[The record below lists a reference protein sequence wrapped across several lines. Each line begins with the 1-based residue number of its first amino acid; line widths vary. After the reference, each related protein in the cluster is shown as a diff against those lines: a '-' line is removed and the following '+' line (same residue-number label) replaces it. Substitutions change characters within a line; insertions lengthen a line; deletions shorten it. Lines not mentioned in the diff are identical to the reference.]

1 MKQPTKQTLPKG
13 TRIQMPA
20 LRAEKVHKVQVV
32 SGIGYTDSQLV
43 YISDKNT
50 LIYQYNTEERVV
62 FKNCTE
68 FTQGSTAYAPNGLLI
83 YIQAD
88 LFDVKNYIQ
97 L

>member
-13 TRIQMPA
+13 TRIKMPA

-32 SGIGYTDSQLV
+32 GGIGYTDEQLV
-43 YISDKNT
+43 YISSSNT
-50 LIYQYNTEERVV
+50 LIYQYNTKERVV

-68 FTQGSTAYAPNGLLI
+68 FTQASEDYAPDGILI
-83 YIQAD
+83 YIQSD
-88 LFDVKNYIQ
+88 LFNVKNYIQ

>member
-1 MKQPTKQTLPKG
+1 MKEPPKQTLQKG
-13 TRIQMPA
+13 TRIKMPA
-20 LRAEKVHKVQVV
+20 FRTGKVHKVQVV
-32 SGIGYTDSQLV
+32 AGVGYVDSQLV